1 MGYRS
6 NPTLTAAML
15 LLALIA
21 VASSACGDASDAQ
34 NEEVT
39 DAVTTASNTAAGS
52 ETLDDAPPLPD
63 IDCTGKT
70 FTIYNTFYNDGK
82 YTNTMIYPE
91 ETTGDSLED
100 AMYIRC
106 VKTEERLGCEIAI
119 VEGEVAQTKKN
130 IAAGDDFANVTMATL
145 TDIMSFVNAGY
156 CIDLY
161 DLPNIN
167 LDNPWW
173 DQNAEEKFRFNSHLY
188 YTFNDSIFLQMD
200 NARAFFFNKQMIEDF
215 DLDNPY
221 QLVRDGKWT
230 FDALWS
236 LGRAVISDLDGD
248 GAYTEADRYGLLG
261 GSVLGMGEVLLT
273 GADAE
278 IIKQGENYVPYFYC
292 LEERFEAVYTD
303 ILDILTKD
311 NLFFCGGTDLF
322 MDGHGLFQY
331 ATLAAT
337 KGMRDMET
345 DFGIIP
351 VPKYDEAQ
359 EKYWQVSPNAHA
371 LYIPATITDPE
382 FTGAVMEELAYQ
394 SGKYLIPAY
403 YDVLLKGKTTRD
415 EESLEMLDIIH
426 DGISYV
432 IKIIG
437 TQFSDALYRQ
447 MELKKYDIASFIA
460 KNEEK
465 ITKKLQQTLEEFAD

>member
-1 MGYRS
+1 
-6 NPTLTAAML
+6 
-15 LLALIA
+15 
-21 VASSACGDASDAQ
+21 
-34 NEEVT
+34 
-39 DAVTTASNTAAGS
+39 
-52 ETLDDAPPLPD
+52 
-63 IDCTGKT
+63 
-70 FTIYNTFYNDGK
+70 
-82 YTNTMIYPE
+82 
-91 ETTGDSLED
+91 
-100 AMYIRC
+100 
-106 VKTEERLGCEIAI
+106 
-119 VEGEVAQTKKN
+119 
-130 IAAGDDFANVTMATL
+130 
-145 TDIMSFVNAGY
+145 
-156 CIDLY
+156 
-161 DLPNIN
+161 
-167 LDNPWW
+167 
-173 DQNAEEKFRFNSHLY
+173 
-188 YTFNDSIFLQMD
+188 MD

-215 DLDNPY
+215 DLENPY
-221 QLVRDGKWT
+221 ELVRSGKWT
-230 FDALWS
+230 FESLWT
-236 LGRAVISDLDGD
+236 LGRAVIADLDGD
-248 GAYTEADRYGLLG
+248 GKYTEADRFGLLG
-261 GSVLGMGEVLLT
+261 GAVLGMGEVLLT

-278 IIKQGENYVPYFYC
+278 IIKQGENYTPYFYC
-292 LEERFEAVYTD
+292 LEERFETVYTD

-337 KGMRDMET
+337 KSMRDMET

-371 LYIPATITDPE
+371 LYIPVTVSDLE

-403 YDVLLKGKTTRD
+403 YEVLLKGKTTRD

-437 TQFSDALYRQ
+437 TQFSDQLYRQ

-465 ITKKLQQTLEEFAD
+465 ITTKLRQTLEEFSE